1 MPDRLDGLMALL
13 RADIWPHGEL
23 ALYKVMQD
31 LKGLE
36 ASPSTSDFEDLGE
49 PWRPWRS
56 DAARLR
62 GHHSWNPAERLNHR
76 TLER

>member
-1 MPDRLDGLMALL
+1 MALL

-56 DAARLR
+56 VAARLLW
-62 GHHSWNPAERLNHR
+62 HHYLNPAERLNLR